1 MLGIE
6 CDAELYFFERG
17 LMSMNQQ
24 MESDN
29 SAMNQFI
36 SVQNFWLGVL
46 SFFVPVIGIVLAIV
60 WWQEKHHTAK
70 IVLICAIVPTA
81 LSILLCGLSLL
92 FGTLAMTN
100 LV

>member
-1 MLGIE
+1 M
-6 CDAELYFFERG
+6 R
-17 LMSMNQQ
+17 MNRQ
-24 MESDN
+24 MEQN
-29 SAMNQFI
+29 EGLTNQFT

-46 SFFVPVIGIVLAIV
+46 SFFIPVIGIVLAIV

-70 IVLICAIVPTA
+70 IVLICAIVPTI

-92 FGTLAMTN
+92 FGALAMTN